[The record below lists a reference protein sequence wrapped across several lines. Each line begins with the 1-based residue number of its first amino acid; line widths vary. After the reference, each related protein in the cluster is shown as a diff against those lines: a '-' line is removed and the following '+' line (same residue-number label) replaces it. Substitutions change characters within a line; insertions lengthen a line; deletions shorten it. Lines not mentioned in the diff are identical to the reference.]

1 MTSPVSEPSS
11 PKGLL
16 ARAIGVFFSP
26 RETYADIVARPR
38 VFGAL
43 VVVVGII
50 AATQFAFLSTDIGQ
64 QAQLDQQIERMESF
78 GFTVTDQMIEG
89 MERQAPL
96 TRYFAVGGITVFTP
110 LMMAVMAGIGI
121 VVFNALL
128 GGEATFR
135 QVYSIVIHSGFIGA
149 LQQLFVMPLNYARE
163 SMSSATSLAVFLP
176 MLDDASFLGRLTGSI
191 DFFQIWSL
199 ISLAIGLAV
208 LYRKRTAPIAW
219 SLLAVYAIIVLGI
232 ASVQVI
238 RSGA

>member
-1 MTSPVSEPSS
+1 MTSPVSEASS

-176 MLDDASFLGRLTGSI
+176 MLDDASFLGRLAGSI